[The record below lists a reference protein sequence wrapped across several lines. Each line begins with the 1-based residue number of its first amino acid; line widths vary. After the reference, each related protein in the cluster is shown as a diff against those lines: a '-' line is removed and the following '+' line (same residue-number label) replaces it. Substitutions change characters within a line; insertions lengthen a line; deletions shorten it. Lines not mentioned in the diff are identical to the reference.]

1 MKLKNNKMQSEN
13 ILYVGKKYLSNPSGG
28 REMLSALNY
37 KAIKNIYHEH
47 LFSYEIFSKQPK
59 VKASDFNFNVF
70 TSRIDGLN
78 KSSLNDIKEIIKK
91 NNINKIFIDGS
102 NLGLLAR
109 EVKLSFSDIKIFTFF
124 HNIEVKFFF
133 DAFKRAKSL
142 HSFGV
147 FFANYFAEKKAVKYS
162 DKIIC
167 LTKDDSNLLE
177 RIYRKTANFILP
189 LALEDQFFES
199 TNQKKYSNEKEKYIL
214 FVGGL
219 FYANEFGI
227 KWFIKNV
234 SPFISFKTYIIG
246 SGFEKLKEEFEQYRN
261 VRVIGKVD
269 ELSPWYLNA
278 QYIIAPIF
286 EGSGMKTKVAEAF
299 MFGKKILATRSAL
312 AGYDNLPE
320 YSYYLCNTSKE
331 YIDTI
336 ESLVDSNYSNFDENI
351 RNIYEKK
358 FSLSSSQTI
367 LSSILM
373 GK

>member
-1 MKLKNNKMQSEN
+1 MKSEN

-37 KAIKNIYHEH
+37 KAIKSIYNEN
-47 LFSYEIFSKQPK
+47 LFSYEIFLNQPK
-59 VKASDFNFNVF
+59 VKESNFNFNVF
-70 TSRIDGLN
+70 SSKIDGLT
-78 KSSLNDIKEIIKK
+78 KSSIRDIKEIIKT
-91 NNINKIFIDGS
+91 NNISKIFIDGS
-102 NLGLLAR
+102 NLGLLAK

-124 HNIEVKFFF
+124 HNIEAKFFF
-133 DAFKRAKSL
+133 DAFKRAKSF

-147 FFANYFAEKKAVKYS
+147 FVANYFAEKKATKYS

-167 LTKDDSNLLE
+167 LTKDDSKLLE

-189 LALEDQFFES
+189 LALEDQLFEP
-199 TNQKKYSNEKEKYIL
+199 TIQKNHSNKKEKYVL

-246 SGFEKLKEEFEQYRN
+246 SGFEKFKDEFEKHKN

-269 ELSPWYLNA
+269 ELSSWYLDA

-331 YIDTI
+331 FIETI
-336 ESLVDSNYSNFDENI
+336 QSLVDSDYSNFDKNI
-351 RNIYEKK
+351 RNIYENK
-358 FSLSSSQTI
+358 FSLSSSQII
-367 LSSILM
+367 LRSILL
-373 GK
+373 GKK